1 MNKKTAIASSFALA
15 ALLASGFAAA
25 AGAVQWSYSGSQGP
39 EYWGKLAPE
48 FSICS
53 TGKNQSPIN
62 LTGMV
67 EGELPMLKV
76 DYKVAGHEVINNG
89 HTIQINYASG
99 NYMRVGDQSFALK
112 QVHFH
117 SPSDNT
123 IEGRSYP
130 LEVHFVHADKNG
142 NLAVIAVMLEAGKPN
157 VELQKAWAEM
167 PMEKGGKAVLKEAVD
182 AGKLL
187 PQDLGYYRYNGSLTT
202 PPCSEGVS
210 WFVMK
215 NADTTSK
222 EQVDKFVRAM
232 KHANNR
238 PVQPVNARV
247 IIQ

>member
-1 MNKKTAIASSFALA
+1 MNKKTAITSSFALA
-15 ALLASGFAAA
+15 ALLASGISAA
-25 AGAVQWSYSGSQGP
+25 AGAVQWSYSGNQGP

-53 TGKNQSPIN
+53 TGKNQSPID

-67 EGELPMLKV
+67 EGELPTLKV
-76 DYKVAGHEVINNG
+76 DYKVGGHEVINNG

-99 NYMRVGDQSFALK
+99 NYMRVGDKSFALK

-123 IEGRSYP
+123 IKGRSYP

-157 VELQKAWAEM
+157 AELQKAWAKM
-167 PMEKGGKAVLKEAVD
+167 PMEKGGKAALKQAVY

-187 PQDLGYYRYNGSLTT
+187 PKNLGYYRYNGSLTT

-215 NADTTSK
+215 NPDTTSK

-247 IIQ
+247 IVQ

>member
-1 MNKKTAIASSFALA
+1 MNKKTAITSSFALA

-67 EGELPMLKV
+67 EGELPTLKV
-76 DYKVAGHEVINNG
+76 NYKVEGHEVINNG

-99 NYMRVGDQSFALK
+99 SYMSVGDKSFALK

-142 NLAVIAVMLEAGKPN
+142 NLAVIAVMLETGKPN
-157 VELQKAWAEM
+157 AELQKAWAEM
-167 PMEKGGKAVLKEAVD
+167 PMEKGGKAALKETVD

-187 PQDLGYYRYNGSLTT
+187 PQNLGYYRYNGSLTT

-215 NADTTSK
+215 SPDTAST

-238 PVQPVNARV
+238 PVQPVNARLIV
-247 IIQ
+247 Q